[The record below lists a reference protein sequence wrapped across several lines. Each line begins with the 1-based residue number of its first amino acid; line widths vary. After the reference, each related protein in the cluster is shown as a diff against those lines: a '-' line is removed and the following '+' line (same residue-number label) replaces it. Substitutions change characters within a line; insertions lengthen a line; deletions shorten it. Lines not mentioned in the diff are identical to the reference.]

1 MSVERLLNRLQK
13 VHQTGPGKWR
23 ACCPA
28 HDSSGRSLSIA
39 DSDGRI
45 LIHCFSGCA
54 VDSVL
59 SSINLTFCDLFDKPL
74 GDFSPLMRS
83 PFNAHDVLDLVVLE
97 AMTLSIIASDFIH
110 QGQISTT
117 DAARLFRATSR
128 LNQISSVVSREWR

>member
-1 MSVERLLNRLQK
+1 MSIERLLNRLQK
-13 VHQTGPGKWR
+13 VHQTGLGKWR

-39 DSDGRI
+39 DSGGRI

-54 VDSVL
+54 ADSVL
-59 SSINLTFCDLFDKPL
+59 SSINLTFRDLFNRPL
-74 GDFSPLMRS
+74 GDFAPLRKS
-83 PFNAHDVLDLVVLE
+83 PFTAHDVLDLVVHE

-117 DAARLFRATSR
+117 DAERLFRVASR
-128 LNQISSVVSREWR
+128 LNKISSVVSREWR